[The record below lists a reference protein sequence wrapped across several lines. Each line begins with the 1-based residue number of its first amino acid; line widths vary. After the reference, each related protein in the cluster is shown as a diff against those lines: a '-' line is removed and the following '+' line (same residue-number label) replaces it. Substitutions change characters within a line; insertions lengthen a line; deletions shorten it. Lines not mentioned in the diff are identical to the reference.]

1 MSSFSDASGK
11 ETAMINKLV
20 IFGVG
25 LIGGSFA
32 LALRKAGAVREIVGV
47 GRTAAN
53 LAEALRLGV
62 IDRVASDAASAVQDA
77 DLVMLAVPVGQM
89 AAVMA
94 SIAPHLSA
102 QTVITDAGSTKCD
115 VVALAHQHLPGH
127 LARFVPAHPIAG
139 AEKSGAAAAS
149 AELYRRRNV
158 VITPMPEIDPAAVST
173 VRAMWEAC
181 GATVREM
188 TPQAHD
194 EVFAAVSHLP
204 HLLAFAL
211 VEDIASRS
219 NSEELFSY
227 AASGFRDFTRIAG
240 SSPEMWRDICLANR
254 TALLK
259 ELEVYQAQLDRLH
272 AMLEQADGAAL
283 EQVFNHAS
291 QARNAWASQKTD

>member
-1 MSSFSDASGK
+1 VVFRL
-11 ETAMINKLV
+11 NKLV

-25 LIGGSFA
+25 LIGGSLA
-32 LALRKAGAVREIVGV
+32 LALRKAGAAREIVGV
-47 GRTAAN
+47 GRTAGN
-53 LAEALRLGV
+53 LEEALRLGV
-62 IDRVASDAASAVQDA
+62 IDRAAVDAASAVQDA

-94 SIAPHLSA
+94 SISPHLSA
-102 QTVITDAGSTKCD
+102 QTVVTDAGSTKCD
-115 VVALAHQHLPGH
+115 VVALAHQYLPGH

-149 AELYRRRNV
+149 AELYRGRNV
-158 VITPMPEIDPAAVST
+158 VVTPMPEIDLTAVRT
-173 VRAMWEAC
+173 VHAMWEAC

-211 VEDIASRS
+211 VEDVASRS

-254 TALLK
+254 AALLK

-272 AMLEQADGAAL
+272 AMLERVDGEAL
-283 EQVFNHAS
+283 EQVFS
-291 QARNAWASQKTD
+291 QASAARNKWMAKQ

>member
-1 MSSFSDASGK
+1 MGFK
-11 ETAMINKLV
+11 LNKLV

-32 LALRKAGAVREIVGV
+32 LALREAGAVREIVGV
-47 GRTAAN
+47 GRSAAN
-53 LAEALRLGV
+53 LEEALRLGV
-62 IDRVASDAASAVQDA
+62 IDRAATDVAGALQDA
-77 DLVMLAVPVGQM
+77 DLVLLAMPVGQM
-89 AAVMA
+89 GGVMQA
-94 SIAPHLSA
+94 IAPHLSA
-102 QTVITDAGSTKCD
+102 QTVVTDAGSTKCD
-115 VVALAHQHLPGH
+115 VVALARQHLPGH

-149 AELYRRRNV
+149 ADLYRRRNV
-158 VITPMPEIDPAAVST
+158 VVTSMPEIDPAAVRT
-173 VRAMWEAC
+173 VRALWETC

-211 VEDIASRS
+211 VEDIASRG

-240 SSPEMWRDICLANR
+240 SSPEMWRDICLSNR
-254 TALLK
+254 TALVK
-259 ELEVYQAQLDRLH
+259 ELEIYQAQLARLH
-272 AMLEQADGAAL
+272 ALLEQGDGAAL
-283 EQVFNHAS
+283 EQVFSHAS
-291 QARNAWASQKTD
+291 AARNTWIAKQ

>member
-1 MSSFSDASGK
+1 VGFQL
-11 ETAMINKLV
+11 NKLV

-32 LALRKAGAVREIVGV
+32 LALREAGAVREIVGV
-47 GRTAAN
+47 GRSAGN
-53 LAEALRLGV
+53 LEEALRLGV
-62 IDRVASDAASAVQDA
+62 IDRVAVDVASAVQDA
-77 DLVMLAVPVGQM
+77 GLVMLAVPVGQM

-94 SIAPHLSA
+94 SISPHLSA
-102 QTVITDAGSTKCD
+102 QTIVTDAGSTKCD

-139 AEKSGAAAAS
+139 AEKSGATAAS
-149 AELYRRRNV
+149 AELYRGRNV
-158 VITPMPEIDPAAVST
+158 VVTPLPEIDPAAVST
-173 VRAMWEAC
+173 VRALWETC

-219 NSEELFSY
+219 NSDELFSY

-259 ELEVYQAQLDRLH
+259 ELEVYQAQLARLY
-272 AMLEQADGAAL
+272 AMLEQGDGAAL
-283 EQVFNHAS
+283 EGIFNHAS
-291 QARNAWASQKTD
+291 QARNAWALKKTD